1 MTNLAVNKKNII
13 PQENFADNQ
22 FDNILRLF
30 DVLPNSPF
38 TTNENMWDY
47 YLSTWYIRV
56 ASGVA
61 KHFKTGDLGK
71 SENIKKLSKL
81 YRMIE

>member
-1 MTNLAVNKKNII
+1 MKAK
-13 PQENFADNQ
+13 ENFADNQ
-22 FDNILRLF
+22 FYNILRLF

-38 TTNENMWDY
+38 TPDETTCDY

-61 KHFKTGDLGK
+61 NGFKTDGLGK
-71 SENIKKLSKL
+71 LGNIKKLSKL
-81 YRMIE
+81 HRMIA

>member
-1 MTNLAVNKKNII
+1 MSPVLTNLAVNKKNII
-13 PQENFADNQ
+13 PQ
-22 FDNILRLF
+22 FDNILRHF

-38 TTNENMWDY
+38 TTNETMWDY

-61 KHFKTGDLGK
+61 KHFKTEDLGK
-71 SENIKKLSKL
+71 LENI
-81 YRMIE
+81 